1 MRRSEKNTKS
11 KWERIKPLLIALGIG
26 LVLGPVISNG
36 IGWQLTRSTSEM
48 NVRNAI
54 IEMQAT
60 FCFERFLASGQSPK
74 GLEYSARKD
83 YAAKWAVMPGQDKSE
98 YDVRYACAEKI
109 GEL

>member
-1 MRRSEKNTKS
+1 LDTVKS
-11 KWERIKPLLIALGIG
+11 KWSKIKPLVYALALGLIA
-26 LVLGPVISNG
+26 GPVISNSV
-36 IGWQLTRSTSEM
+36 GWQLTRSTSEM
-48 NVRNAI
+48 NVRNAL

-60 FCFERFLASGQSPK
+60 FCLERFLASGQSAK

-109 GEL
+109 GDI